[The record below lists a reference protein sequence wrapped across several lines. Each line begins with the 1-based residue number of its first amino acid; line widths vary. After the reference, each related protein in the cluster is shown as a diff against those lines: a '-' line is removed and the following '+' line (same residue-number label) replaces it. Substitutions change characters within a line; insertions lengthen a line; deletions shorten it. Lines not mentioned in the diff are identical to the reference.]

1 MYLFLCYTTV
11 LFQVDIFSFSMV
23 LYEILSGERPYN
35 EYKNM
40 AQISRAMKVEAKRP
54 KLEVNKCK
62 MKMLYVLNFHNYSSN
77 ILCIH
82 IFS

>member
-1 MYLFLCYTTV
+1 MYLFLCYTTA

-54 KLEVNKCK
+54 KLEVN
-62 MKMLYVLNFHNYSSN
+62 
-77 ILCIH
+77 
-82 IFS
+82 